1 MNLPLPITTFFE
13 ADRNLD
19 GDAPVSA
26 FSTDAAVTDEGQ
38 THVGHTAIGNWWRA
52 AKRKYRHKA
61 EPLDMRQNDG
71 VTEVRALV
79 TGDFPGS
86 PAPLTFVFVLADDK
100 IADLKIGA

>member
-1 MNLPLPITTFFE
+1 MNLPLSIAAFFE

-26 FSTDAAVTDEGQ
+26 FAADAAVTDEGQ
-38 THVGHTAIGNWWRA
+38 THVGHAAIGNWWRA
-52 AKRKYRHKA
+52 AKRKYRHTA
-61 EPLDMRQNDG
+61 EPLDMRQSDG

-86 PAPLTFVFVLADDK
+86 PAPLTFVFALADDK
-100 IADLKIGA
+100 IISLKIGA